1 MSSIRFWTVSR
12 GATILARFPGAE
24 DGDMGDRMLQLAQK
38 SLERIPPGDVKR
50 SYKVDTEAERLIINF
65 TSTQDIIILTIT
77 DINFPQ
83 SIAFSSMENVNEKV
97 WKYFGAVVHSTV
109 AMGLDLQ
116 LSAALSNE
124 MKRANNPDKLAE
136 VQEQVD
142 DLKKIMIENI
152 EAIMTRGEL
161 LEILMIDINE
171 LIEEA
176 EDFRRNA
183 QEIQAA
189 MRYVQYLYLIT
200 GHSVLERGFEGLK
213 TYQAPES
220 T

>member
-1 MSSIRFWTVSR
+1 M
-12 GATILARFPGAE
+12 
-24 DGDMGDRMLQLAQK
+24 
-38 SLERIPPGDVKR
+38 
-50 SYKVDTEAERLIINF
+50 INF

-77 DINFPQ
+77 DNNFPQ

-124 MKRANNPDKLAE
+124 MKRANNPDNLAE

-189 MRYVQYLYLIT
+189 MRYVQYLYLFIHLLSIKNIPT
-200 GHSVLERGFEGLK
+200 IICIFRWKNMRMKVIFGIVAAIFISIIIIFFIKEL
-213 TYQAPES
+213 
-220 T
+220 

>member
-12 GATILARFPGAE
+12 GATILARFPGA
-24 DGDMGDRMLQLAQK
+24 GDSDRGDRMLQLAQK

-200 GHSVLERGFEGLK
+200 GCFPAGNLQ
-213 TYQAPES
+213 TQN
-220 T
+220 

>member
-1 MSSIRFWTVSR
+1 M
-12 GATILARFPGAE
+12 
-24 DGDMGDRMLQLAQK
+24 
-38 SLERIPPGDVKR
+38 
-50 SYKVDTEAERLIINF
+50 
-65 TSTQDIIILTIT
+65 
-77 DINFPQ
+77 
-83 SIAFSSMENVNEKV
+83 
-97 WKYFGAVVHSTV
+97 
-109 AMGLDLQ
+109 DLQ

-189 MRYVQYLYLIT
+189 MRYVQYLYLFI
-200 GHSVLERGFEGLK
+200 HISKIFR
-213 TYQAPES
+213 Q
-220 T
+220 

>member
-1 MSSIRFWTVSR
+1 
-12 GATILARFPGAE
+12 
-24 DGDMGDRMLQLAQK
+24 
-38 SLERIPPGDVKR
+38 
-50 SYKVDTEAERLIINF
+50 
-65 TSTQDIIILTIT
+65 
-77 DINFPQ
+77 
-83 SIAFSSMENVNEKV
+83 MENVNEKV

-189 MRYVQYLYLIT
+189 MRYVKYLYLIT
-200 GHSVLERGFEGLK
+200 GCFPAGNLQ
-213 TYQAPES
+213 TQN
-220 T
+220 